1 MNDPTLIEIDL
12 ASSGKTILANTP
24 ILYPF
29 ILLRIDGIG

>member
-12 ASSGKTILANTP
+12 ASSGKTVLANTP

-29 ILLRIDGIG
+29 TRLRIDGIG